1 MLKLTTKS
9 LIVFLGGAI
18 IAAGF
23 NLFLLPHE
31 LLSGGISGI
40 SMLIGYF
47 TPLNFNVMYFVFNI
61 PLLIAGWFLLGRRF
75 ISFSIINVI
84 ATTWMLNML
93 PVTAIAHDQLTSAVF
108 GGVLIG
114 AGTGLAFR
122 AGGSSGGLDIVASI
136 ITRFRDFP
144 VGAVIAVMNGIII
157 LLAGYLNNDWNI
169 ALISVLSIYITG
181 KVLDL
186 IHIGHVKVTLF
197 IVTNETDKMLE
208 QLLPRQR
215 GVTKIKTQGAFTDH
229 EKDMLMTVTTK
240 YELDELKQI
249 IRTTDPKAFVNIV
262 ETVGIMGSFRRN

>member
-1 MLKLTTKS
+1 MFKILTKS
-9 LIVFLGGAI
+9 ALVFIGGAI

-23 NLFLLPHE
+23 NLFLIPHE
-31 LLSGGISGI
+31 LLSGGISGV

-47 TPLNFNVMYFVFNI
+47 TSLNFNFMYFAFNI
-61 PLLIAGWFLLGRRF
+61 PLLIAGWFMLGRRF
-75 ISFSIINVI
+75 ITFSILNVI
-84 ATTWMLNML
+84 ATTWMLNL
-93 PVTAIAHDQLTSAVF
+93 VPVTPIAVDPLLSSVF

-114 AGTGLAFR
+114 VGTGLAYR

-136 ITRFRDFP
+136 ITRYRDFP
-144 VGAVIAVMNGIII
+144 VGTIMACMNGIII
-157 LLAGYLNNDWNI
+157 MLAGYLNDDWNI

-181 KVLDL
+181 KIIDL

-197 IVTNETDKMLE
+197 IVTNETDIMLKK
-208 QLLPRQR
+208 LLPRQR

-249 IRTTDPKAFVNIV
+249 IKDTDPKAFVNIV
-262 ETVGIMGSFRRN
+262 ETVGIMGSFRKN